1 MARWSA
7 GGCRPADTVDPRVEL
22 SLSLWNGS
30 GPMLVLGKPKTPR
43 QEGKRPRVEHS
54 VYCIGVKSVVWYWGA
69 TKKRMP
75 IKRQAAGTVPGARCA
90 GEKCIKNVIGAKSH
104 CFWTVSGGGPRAL
117 PCKHRSAIIVICKHL
132 HHCDLQTPPSM
143 YSSNIAFIVICIMW
157 DWWPRIQH

>member
-43 QEGKRPRVEHS
+43 QEGKGPRVEHS

-75 IKRQAAGTVPGARCA
+75 IKRQAAGTVPRCA
-90 GEKCIKNVIGAKSH
+90 REKCECCLGQESLFLNCVWLRTAS
-104 CFWTVSGGGPRAL
+104 TAMQPPPRH
-117 PCKHRSAIIVICKHL
+117 HR
-132 HHCDLQTPPSM
+132 DLQTPPSM

-157 DWWPRIQH
+157 EWWPRIQY

>member
-54 VYCIGVKSVVWYWGA
+54 VYCIAMHWGKICGMILGGHKEEDA
-69 TKKRMP
+69 NKT
-75 IKRQAAGTVPGARCA
+75 AGGGHGARCA
-90 GEKCIKNVIGAKSH
+90 REKCECCLGQESLFLNCV
-104 CFWTVSGGGPRAL
+104 WLRTVSTAMQTPPRH
-117 PCKHRSAIIVICKHL
+117 HR
-132 HHCDLQTPPSM
+132 DLQTPPSM

-157 DWWPRIQH
+157 EWWPRIQY